1 MRHLRV
7 AFLLGLIVLSFTIFP
22 PVRAAV
28 VAVSVAPTSEVVSEY
43 GVATYTVSVSG
54 TPGAQYSL
62 SLTSFSGSQSI
73 FSPNPVTAAVGVVT
87 STLSV
92 DLSAYGFCPGSYTY
106 TVTATNTALSSDA
119 SSSNVFSVTVTPAGP
134 GLAATVTTDK
144 PTYRLNDQVTIV
156 MNVNKPAD
164 ARLTIQP
171 PTGSPRVFDLYS
183 VYGSTSKTLTAD
195 TVGRWSVTFEA
206 TVCSEYSN
214 VIAYFDVAPDT
225 YDVSIALSGVPA
237 SVSVGIKIDGN
248 PQGMMAGS
256 DIKKLSFKVDTQHII
271 SLDQYVAGTEGVQY
285 YCAQNTWNVGSA
297 GSRTFEYETQYQF
310 TVATNPD
317 GVTQAG
323 GGGWYKAGTAVQTGQ
338 VAETV
343 AGSAGTQYV
352 FKGWNVD
359 GVLQS
364 GNGVSLTMD
373 KPHNAV
379 ATYETQYQLLVDSQY
394 GNSTGAGYYAAGS
407 TATFSVT
414 TPVGVLIQQVF
425 TGWDGDFTGTSP
437 TGSITM
443 DKPHSVHANWTT
455 SYFQLYILIGVIAAV
470 AVVAAL
476 LVWRRGKSPSPPVM
490 KPTPSATGETKQGGE
505 VVKCNSCGTDVPVG
519 QSFCQNCGSKIA

>member
-1 MRHLRV
+1 MV
-7 AFLLGLIVLSFTIFP
+7 FP

-28 VAVSVAPTSEVVSEY
+28 VSVSVAPTSEVVSQY

-54 TPGAQYSL
+54 TPGAKYSL
-62 SLTSFSGSQSI
+62 SLTGFSGSQSL
-73 FSPNPVTAAVGVVT
+73 FSPNPITAAAGVVT

-92 DLSAYGFCPGSYTY
+92 DIGASGVCPGSYTF
-106 TVTATNTALSSDA
+106 TVTATNIALSSDT
-119 SSSNVFSVTVTPAGP
+119 SSSNVFSVTVAPAGP

-144 PTYRLNDQVTIV
+144 PTYRLNDKITIL
-156 MNVNKPAD
+156 MNVNKPVSG

-183 VYGSTSKTLTAD
+183 LYGSTSKTLTAD

-206 TVCSEYSN
+206 AVCSEYSS
-214 VIAYFDVAPDT
+214 VVAYLDVAPDT
-225 YDVSIALSGVPA
+225 YDVSVALSGVPA
-237 SVSVGIKIDGN
+237 SVSVGVKIDGN

-256 DIKKLSFKVDTQHII
+256 DIKKLSFKVDTQHVIT
-271 SLDQYVAGTEGVQY
+271 LDQYVTGTEGVRY
-285 YCAQNTWNVGSA
+285 YCAQNTWNVGST

-310 TVATNPD
+310 TGATNPD
-317 GVTQAG
+317 GVTQVG
-323 GGGWYKAGTAVQTGQ
+323 GSGWYKAGTAVQTGQ
-338 VAETV
+338 VPGTV
-343 AGSAGTQYV
+343 TGSAGTQYV

-359 GVLQS
+359 GVLQT

-373 KPHNAV
+373 KPHKAV

-394 GNSTGAGYYAAGS
+394 GNPTGAGYYAAGS

-414 TPVGVLIQQVF
+414 TPVGVLVQQVF
-425 TGWDGDFTGTSP
+425 TRWDGDFTGTSP

-443 DKPHSVHANWTT
+443 DKPHSVHASWTT
-455 SYFQLYILIGVIAAV
+455 SYFQLYILIAAIAAV

-476 LVWRRGKSPSPPVM
+476 LVWRRGKGPGPPVT
-490 KPTPSATGETKQGGE
+490 KPMPSATGETKLPGE
-505 VVKCNSCGTDVPVG
+505 VVKCNSCGADVPVG
-519 QSFCQNCGSKIA
+519 QSFCQNCGSKVA